1 MNEGILSSGN
11 TPTPNYNIDEV
22 CRETQPEPIRDSS
35 ENKIRQINIEEV
47 SRGYIVRVGCQ
58 TYAIETAEQLVS
70 KLSAYIKEPKRV
82 EKLWFDGQLF

>member
-1 MNEGILSSGN
+1 MNDSVLSSGN
-11 TPTPNYNIDEV
+11 VPTSNYAGEQV